1 MRRFVDTNYLLR
13 YMLADNDKMHKVA
26 TNIIQTEQAAT
37 RPESILECI
46 YVLQMVYGLERK
58 EIASALE
65 TLLEEVAVAES
76 DVIRDALS
84 IYGSSSLDYVDC
96 IYIAISK
103 KSGQR
108 VLSFDKKMNNMMD
121 RIGIPKS

>member
-1 MRRFVDTNYLLR
+1 
-13 YMLADNDKMHKVA
+13 
-26 TNIIQTEQAAT
+26 
-37 RPESILECI
+37 
-46 YVLQMVYGLERK
+46 MVYGLERK

-76 DVIRDALS
+76 DIIRDALS